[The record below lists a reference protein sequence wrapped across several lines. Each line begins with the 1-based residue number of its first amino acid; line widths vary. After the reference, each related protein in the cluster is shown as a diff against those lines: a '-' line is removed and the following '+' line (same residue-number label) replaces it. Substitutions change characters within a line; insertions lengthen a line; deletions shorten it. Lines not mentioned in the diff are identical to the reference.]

1 MCNINQNDTGLMEKK
16 ITKKFYLIS
25 SLNILTAL
33 WLGNGLTLD
42 SLALIGSLII
52 LVLNHTTM
60 VKMIFAATQS
70 MILSSSDAKRSLRK
84 ALLLILLK
92 ITLLAIIVFGVYFYN
107 VNLIPKLLISSY
119 RAQFTAPLPGKDG
132 EPAWTFKP
140 PCVDLCRTFS
150 GIMKCVR

>member
-60 VKMIFAATQS
+60 VKMIFAASQS
-70 MILSSSDAKRSLRK
+70 MILSGFDAKRSLRK

-107 VNLIPKLLISSY
+107 VNLIPKLLILMIFQLIIQVVSIKNNY
-119 RAQFTAPLPGKDG
+119 
-132 EPAWTFKP
+132 
-140 PCVDLCRTFS
+140 
-150 GIMKCVR
+150 

>member
-1 MCNINQNDTGLMEKK
+1 MCNTNQNDTGLMEKK

-92 ITLLAIIVFGVYFYN
+92 MTLLAIIVFGVYFYN
-107 VNLIPKLLISSY
+107 VNLIPKLLILMIFQLIIQVVSIKNNY
-119 RAQFTAPLPGKDG
+119 
-132 EPAWTFKP
+132 
-140 PCVDLCRTFS
+140 
-150 GIMKCVR
+150 

>member
-1 MCNINQNDTGLMEKK
+1 
-16 ITKKFYLIS
+16 
-25 SLNILTAL
+25 LTAL

-107 VNLIPKLLISSY
+107 VNLIPKLLILMIFQLIIQVVSIKNNY
-119 RAQFTAPLPGKDG
+119 
-132 EPAWTFKP
+132 
-140 PCVDLCRTFS
+140 
-150 GIMKCVR
+150 

>member
-92 ITLLAIIVFGVYFYN
+92 MTLLAIIVFGVNFYN
-107 VNLIPKLLISSY
+107 VNLIPKLLILMIFQLIIQVVSIKNNY
-119 RAQFTAPLPGKDG
+119 
-132 EPAWTFKP
+132 
-140 PCVDLCRTFS
+140 
-150 GIMKCVR
+150 